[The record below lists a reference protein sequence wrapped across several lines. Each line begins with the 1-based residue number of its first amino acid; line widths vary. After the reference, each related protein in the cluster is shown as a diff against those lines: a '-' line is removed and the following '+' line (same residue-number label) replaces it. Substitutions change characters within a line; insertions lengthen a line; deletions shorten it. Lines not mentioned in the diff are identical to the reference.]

1 MLRCHQ
7 CFCPFKK
14 VEDLQ
19 RHLAVHGWI
28 HEQADYASASLKPA
42 LGVVAMAERNTKNH
56 RSSISRKM
64 LENKKLETLLLNEVE
79 YEYLMGLSDY
89 LDYTNTG
96 NDYKK
101 LARLFSI
108 PKDEVE
114 QLALSHLRGVRP
126 TEQLI
131 RLLNM
136 QCPEMTMKTFMKKC
150 EEMKR
155 LDVVTYIRENIFKC
169 NL

>member
-1 MLRCHQ
+1 MRCHK

-19 RHLAVHGWI
+19 KHLAVHDWI
-28 HEQADYASASLKPA
+28 CEKAGYASAYLKPCID
-42 LGVVAMAERNTKNH
+42 VTMAAQNNKNH
-56 RSSISRKM
+56 QSSISRKV
-64 LENKKLETLLLNEVE
+64 LEKSETLLLNEVE

-101 LARLFSI
+101 LAGLFSI

-114 QLALSHLRGVRP
+114 QLALSRLRGARL

-131 RLLNM
+131 QLLNM
-136 QCPEMTMKTFMKKC
+136 RYPEMRMKTFMKKC